1 MYQTIS
7 NFMNLRNKL
16 TYELIEITNCLL
28 LHFRALK
35 DFQRCLLKIMRSS
48 LRLILADCLPYS
60 RSFSQNFPVN
70 TKNLEAGTRA
80 VL

>member
-1 MYQTIS
+1 MYQTII

-35 DFQRCLLKIMRSS
+35 DFQRCPE
-48 LRLILADCLPYS
+48 DNEV
-60 RSFSQNFPVN
+60 F
-70 TKNLEAGTRA
+70 
-80 VL
+80 